1 MVVAGYKS
9 AEISVVFSH
18 RSLVV
23 GRSSGSS
30 DRSRLSRRETC

>member
-1 MVVAGYKS
+1 MVVVGYKS
-9 AEISVVFSH
+9 AEISEVLSH

-30 DRSRLSRRETC
+30 DRTRLSSRETC